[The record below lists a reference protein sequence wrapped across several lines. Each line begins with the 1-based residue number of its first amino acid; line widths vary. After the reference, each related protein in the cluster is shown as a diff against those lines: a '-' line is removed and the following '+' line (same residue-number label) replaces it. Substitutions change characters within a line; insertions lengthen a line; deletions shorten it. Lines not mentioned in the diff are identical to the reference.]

1 MQLIHATRENKI
13 DKEPAIGYEGREGLW
28 GFNQRGLYG
37 QTVFCR
43 ALPPQ
48 AGKSPNEYP
57 LKG

>member
-1 MQLIHATRENKI
+1 LIHAIRENKI